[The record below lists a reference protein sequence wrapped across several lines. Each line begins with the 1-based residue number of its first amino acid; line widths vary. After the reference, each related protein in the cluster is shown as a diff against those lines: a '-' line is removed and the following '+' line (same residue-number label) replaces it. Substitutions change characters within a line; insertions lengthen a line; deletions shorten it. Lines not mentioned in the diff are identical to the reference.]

1 MANRRRRCKHM
12 KEDGQRCKA
21 RPLTGSLHCF
31 FHDPDKAIERRAA
44 QKRGHANSVAP
55 GTKHSADLKTL
66 PPSTPNVKIKSANDV
81 TRLLALTVNQV
92 RRGEIGVRV
101 ATAVGYLSSYI
112 LKSREQGELE
122 ERLAAVEEYME
133 KERGGV

>member
-1 MANRRRRCKHM
+1 MANRRKRCKQL
-12 KEDGQRCKA
+12 KDGGERCKA
-21 RPLTGSLHCF
+21 RPLIGSLYCF
-31 FHDPDKAIERRAA
+31 FHHPDKAIERRAA

-55 GTKHSADLKTL
+55 GTKHSVDLKTL
-66 PPSTPNVKIKSANDV
+66 PPGTPNVKIKSANDV

-122 ERLAAVEEYME
+122 ERLATIEEFME

>member
-1 MANRRRRCKHM
+1 MANRRRRCKHI
-12 KEDGQRCKA
+12 KTDGKRCKA
-21 RPLTGSLHCF
+21 RPLTGSLYCF

-55 GTKHSADLKTL
+55 RAKLSADLKTL
-66 PPSTPNVKIKSANDV
+66 SPGTPNVKIKSANDV

-122 ERLAAVEEYME
+122 ERLATIEEFME
-133 KERGGV
+133 KERGNR